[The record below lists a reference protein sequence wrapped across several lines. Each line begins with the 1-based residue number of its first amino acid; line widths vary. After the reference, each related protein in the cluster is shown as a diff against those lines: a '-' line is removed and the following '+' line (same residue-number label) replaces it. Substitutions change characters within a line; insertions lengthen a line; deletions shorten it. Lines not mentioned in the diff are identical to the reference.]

1 MSDPTSDASGERGDD
16 EKIAEAQAELRRLK
30 AELGDAYWQSDDVAA
45 LQQTLRRLIGE
56 YGSWGE
62 HKLPMH
68 QRARVA
74 ARLESESADLLW
86 PGRASGG

>member
-1 MSDPTSDASGERGDD
+1 MSDERSDD
-16 EKIAEAQAELRRLK
+16 EKIAEIQAELRRLK
-30 AELGDAYWQSDDVAA
+30 GELGEAYWQNGEVAA
-45 LQQTLRRLIGE
+45 LQQALRRLIGG
-56 YGSWGE
+56 YGAWGE

-68 QRARVA
+68 QRARAA

>member
-1 MSDPTSDASGERGDD
+1 MSGAGSEDQQ
-16 EKIAEAQAELRRLK
+16 IAETQVQLRRLK
-30 AELGDAYWQSDDVAA
+30 QDLGEAYWQNEEVSA
-45 LQQTLRRLIGE
+45 LQRELRRLIGA
-56 YGSWGE
+56 YGAWGQ

-68 QRARVA
+68 QRARAA

>member
-1 MSDPTSDASGERGDD
+1 MSDERSDD
-16 EKIAEAQAELRRLK
+16 EKIAETQAELRRLK
-30 AELGDAYWQSDDVAA
+30 GELGEAYWQSGEVAT
-45 LQQTLRRLIGE
+45 LQQTLRRLIGG
-56 YGSWGE
+56 YGAWGE

-68 QRARVA
+68 QRARAA

>member
-1 MSDPTSDASGERGDD
+1 MSNGASDD
-16 EKIAEAQAELRRLK
+16 EKIAGTQAELRRLK
-30 AELGDAYWQSDDVAA
+30 QELGDAYWQSDEVLV
-45 LQQTLRRLIGE
+45 LQQTLRRLIGG

-62 HKLPMH
+62 QKLPMH

-74 ARLESESADLLW
+74 AKLESESADLLW